1 MDPMNWLILLALGAL
16 LLLALSRRVRK
27 QKKHRGAKVAAAAL
41 PTDAAVDAVDES
53 RATVFTEDVEDNK
66 ALAKPSPVYPQVST
80 EAMVQESAQENAGQF
95 DNETGAA
102 LLREVFTARL
112 QALAATTRLKLE
124 SLDGKAG
131 TGAESDL
138 LHKQLHLLNERTA
151 NLETSYQEELAC
163 HEETARFLARLATSR
178 PESQAGQI
186 RHILLH
192 KASTREAE
200 AFLDQFSQ
208 EPQNKPTL
216 TAQAAVL
223 SARLAEQRIDLPL
236 ALSRYTRALRIFP
249 DNIEYLRLAG
259 DLAHLLGQYEPA
271 ARWQQSRVRLIK
283 RQPGHSA
290 VSLALAERDLAY
302 TSLKARRFDQAA
314 PLYKSAMTALSE
326 ALGNNHPEMAQGW
339 FQLGEMQESQGAY
352 DKAQGLYR
360 RALDILESNL
370 GRLDLQLGPVL
381 NKLATLAMDMR
392 LEKEALAHYQHLAAI
407 QERYLPQDHPFL
419 AGTWAALARAYLL
432 RGEYALAE
440 QYCLKSL
447 ASNENLHGHEHPVVA
462 DLMKELSHLSRQQ
475 GRPEEAD
482 QYHREAETI
491 RTQLGQNRAGTAVVQ
506 DAAPAAE
513 Q

>member
-1 MDPMNWLILLALGAL
+1 MALQCGIVGLPNVGKSTLFNALTKAGIAAENYPFCTIEPNVGVVEVPDP
-16 LLLALSRRVRK
+16 
-27 QKKHRGAKVAAAAL
+27 
-41 PTDAAVDAVDES
+41 
-53 RATVFTEDVEDNK
+53 
-66 ALAKPSPVYPQVST
+66 
-80 EAMVQESAQENAGQF
+80 
-95 DNETGAA
+95 
-102 LLREVFTARL
+102 RL

-259 DLAHLLGQYEPA
+259 DLAWG
-271 ARWQQSRVRLIK
+271 
-283 RQPGHSA
+283 
-290 VSLALAERDLAY
+290 
-302 TSLKARRFDQAA
+302 SLKSTLP
-314 PLYKSAMTALSE
+314 PLA
-326 ALGNNHPEMAQGW
+326 
-339 FQLGEMQESQGAY
+339 
-352 DKAQGLYR
+352 
-360 RALDILESNL
+360 
-370 GRLDLQLGPVL
+370 
-381 NKLATLAMDMR
+381 ATLAFMASR
-392 LEKEALAHYQHLAAI
+392 ISTALLISSTKRSGSKSTLVRVEK
-407 QERYLPQDHPFL
+407 
-419 AGTWAALARAYLL
+419 T
-432 RGEYALAE
+432 
-440 QYCLKSL
+440 
-447 ASNENLHGHEHPVVA
+447 AS
-462 DLMKELSHLSRQQ
+462 
-475 GRPEEAD
+475 
-482 QYHREAETI
+482 
-491 RTQLGQNRAGTAVVQ
+491 
-506 DAAPAAE
+506 
-513 Q
+513 